1 MAKWVDQTGLTR
13 FWQKIKE
20 KFVLKE
26 SGKGLSTNDFTAAY
40 KSKLDGIATGANN
53 YSHPTSAGNKHIPA
67 GGASGQILRWSADG
81 TAAWGADNNT
91 TYSNF
96 KGATSSAAGTSGL
109 VIAPASG
116 AANRY
121 LRSDGTWAVPP
132 DTNTTYNVATQ
143 TANGLQSA
151 ADKKKLDGISAGAN
165 NYTHPSVHPASMI
178 NVTIGS
184 STVALSDVLAC
195 AVFPIADDSNA
206 TTFGNITEW
215 LAAGKPK
222 L

>member
-1 MAKWVDQTGLTR
+1 MAKWIDQTGLAR
-13 FWQKIKE
+13 FWYKVKE
-20 KFVLKE
+20 KFVMKE
-26 SGKGLSTNDFTAAY
+26 SGKGLSTNDFTSAY

-67 GGASGQILRWSADG
+67 GGSSGQILRWAADG
-81 TAAWGADNNT
+81 TAAWGTDNNT

-96 KGATSSAAGTSGL
+96 KGATSSAAGASGL
-109 VIAPASG
+109 VIAPAKGS
-116 AANRY
+116 ANRY

-132 DTNTTYNVATQ
+132 DTNTTYGPATQ

-151 ADKKKLDGISAGAN
+151 ADKKKLDGISTGAN

-184 STVALSDVLAC
+184 STVAMSEVIAC
-195 AVFPIADDSNA
+195 AVFVIANDSNSV
-206 TTFGNITEW
+206 TLGNITEW

-222 L
+222 I

>member
-13 FWQKIKE
+13 FWQKVKE

-26 SGKGLSTNDFTAAY
+26 SGKGLSANDFTAAY
-40 KSKLDGIATGANN
+40 KSKLDGIAAGANK
-53 YSHPTSAGNKHIPA
+53 YAHPTTSGNKHIPSGGSA
-67 GGASGQILRWSADG
+67 GQFLKWSADG
-81 TAAWGADNNT
+81 TAVWAVDNNT
-91 TYSNF
+91 TYGVMR
-96 KGATSSAAGTSGL
+96 GATTSAAGTSGL
-109 VIAPASG
+109 TPVPTAG

-121 LRSDGTWAVPP
+121 LRSDGTWVVPP
-132 DTNTTYNVATQ
+132 DTNTTYGLATQ

-151 ADKKKLDGISAGAN
+151 ADKKKLDGISTGAN
-165 NYTHPSVHPASMI
+165 NYVHPSVHSASMI

-184 STVALSDVLAC
+184 STVALSDVIGC
-195 AVFPIADDSNA
+195 AVFLIANDDNA
-206 TTFGNITEW
+206 ITLGNITEW